1 MPKGPRENKV
11 NNMRRALSATFFGLF
26 VSLFITGQCFAGK
39 LFLMTPADPAKAYPK
54 FHIGVTGIYATI
66 EKGLLVTVDSTEP
79 GTPAE
84 GKFQKGDIL
93 VKVNGKPVSDP
104 EPYIALGN
112 ALTAAEA
119 GDGKLVFTIKRGGQ
133 VANAKIADWPK
144 TPGAPVK
151 DRAPTGGQST
161 PRPEKEESVAITIPV
176 LGAYSKT
183 WPLNCKKSDTIIRQA
198 AEFLAQ
204 PDRLKERFNWFGGL
218 FLLSTG
224 DDKYLPAVKAMVALN
239 SPDKAAGSPWGDGY
253 AGILIGEYYLRT
265 GDKSALPRLK
275 AICDFAKES
284 QNHGGWTHGSRPV
297 PGYVQGGL
305 MNPAGVQ
312 MLSSLILAKECGVK
326 VDQGTFDR
334 ALRFFYRFAG
344 HEAVPYGDH
353 RPEGWL
359 SCNGKT
365 GMLAGAMSLLDGK
378 AYQMAAQAMSL
389 DMADSYRWVGAGHGS
404 SFGDHIW
411 RGLGSVHVP
420 KDKQAHHR
428 LSMDKLTWY
437 YDLCRRPKG
446 GFGLLNLGAGVGDG
460 AAWGHGLA
468 LAYTAPRKTLRI
480 TGAPHTKYSRK
491 VQAPDLPWGRP
502 RDLEFLRT
510 DYCEGFGKEEMEPH
524 EIYDKLGDAYNSPKE
539 KADKAFC
546 VKMMRHYN
554 PTARRQAG
562 VALARLGATDEIL
575 AALQHQDPR
584 VRRAGLEAL
593 TQYRCWWGGGTASFP
608 PAVMSQKYLPSILK
622 ILKDQDSA
630 FWEIDGALLAL
641 GMTELSDVT
650 ANLDQVRKYL
660 RHEEWWLREAAWRA
674 IGPLSKDEKRIEP
687 MLPALFDC
695 LAKETHVMPR
705 RAYMG
710 CMKGILTDA
719 KMSGGIK
726 QKVVAGMLRV
736 MRDTV
741 IEPGYLGAIGRNNKY
756 ETLRYFLALAPEAA
770 PQVLDEIEQYMLEPG
785 FFAGWGWPEAWFIGD
800 SWGNPGIIKCAE
812 KLGKA
817 KGTPLLARCK
827 RIVARLEEQKS
838 QSQGR
843 DVKAVADARDKMIA
857 AITKAIDKLEG
868 RPGWPT
874 APR

>member
-1 MPKGPRENKV
+1 
-11 NNMRRALSATFFGLF
+11 MRQALLATFL
-26 VSLFITGQCFAGK
+26 SLFIAGQCVAGK

-119 GDGKLVFTIKRGGQ
+119 GDGKLAFAVKR
-133 VANAKIADWPK
+133 AD
-144 TPGAPVK
+144 
-151 DRAPTGGQST
+151 
-161 PRPEKEESVAITIPV
+161 KEESVTIAIPV

-204 PDRLKERFNWFGGL
+204 PENLKNPGFFGGL
-218 FLLSTG
+218 VLLSTG
-224 DDKYLPAVKAMVALN
+224 DDRYMPAVKAIVDRN
-239 SPDKAAGSPWGDGY
+239 SPVKAGSHTWNNGY
-253 AGILIGEYYLRT
+253 AGITIAEYYLRT

-275 AICDFAKES
+275 AICVDSKER
-284 QNHGGWTHGSRPV
+284 QYYGGWCHWAGPV

-312 MLSSLILAKECGVK
+312 VLSTLILAKECGVAA
-326 VDQGTFDR
+326 DQGTFDR

-420 KDKQAHHR
+420 KDSQAHYR

-460 AAWGHGLA
+460 AAWGHGLS

-480 TGAPHTKYSRK
+480 TGAPHTKYSQK

-524 EIYDKLGDAYNSPKE
+524 EVYDRLGADYNKPQE
-539 KADKAFC
+539 KAGKAFC

-562 VALARLGATDEIL
+562 VALARMGATDEI
-575 AALQHQDPR
+575 ARALQHPDPR
-584 VRRAGLEAL
+584 VRRAAFEAIDS
-593 TQYRCWWGGGTASFP
+593 YNGFFRAPKGTFP
-608 PAVMSQKYLPSILK
+608 PAVVSAKFLPEIEK
-622 ILKDQDSA
+622 ALKDPEVSM
-630 FWEIDGALLAL
+630 WELDGAILAL
-641 GMTELSDVT
+641 SRAEPADIKKNLGM
-650 ANLDQVRKYL
+650 VRGYL
-660 RHEEWWLREAAWRA
+660 VHEEWWLRQSSFAAIVA
-674 IGPLSKDEKRIEP
+674 LAKDEKLLAPE
-687 MLPALFDC
+687 LPAL
-695 LAKETHVMPR
+695 LARVAKETHVFPR
-705 RAYMG
+705 RYSMG
-710 CMKGILTDA
+710 QLQLILKDKAISSAMKQQIVT
-719 KMSGGIK
+719 
-726 QKVVAGMLRV
+726 GMLQA
-736 MRDTV
+736 MRETV
-741 IEPGYLGAIGRNNKY
+741 IEPGYLGGIGRSNRY
-756 ETLRYFLALAPEAA
+756 ETLRYFLAQAPEAA
-770 PQVLDEIEQYMLEPG
+770 PQVLDDLEQYMLEPG
-785 FFAGWGWPEAWFIGD
+785 FLPGWGWPGQEAWFTGD
-800 SWGNPGIIKCAE
+800 PRGNPGIIKCAE

-817 KGTPLLARCK
+817 KGAPLLARCK

-838 QSQGR
+838 QSQGK
-843 DVKAVADARDKMIA
+843 DAKAVENARDKMIA
-857 AITKAIDKLEG
+857 AVTKAIQECEKKMG
-868 RPGWPT
+868 GN
-874 APR
+874 

>member
-1 MPKGPRENKV
+1 
-11 NNMRRALSATFFGLF
+11 MRQALLATLLGLF
-26 VSLFITGQCFAGK
+26 IILFIAGESVAGK
-39 LFLMTPADPAKAYPK
+39 VFLMTPADPAKAYPK

-79 GTPAE
+79 DTPAA
-84 GKFQKGDIL
+84 GKFSKGDIL

-104 EPYIALGN
+104 EPYIALGK

-119 GDGKLVFTIKRGGQ
+119 GDGKLIFTIKRG
-133 VANAKIADWPK
+133 D
-144 TPGAPVK
+144 
-151 DRAPTGGQST
+151 
-161 PRPEKEESVAITIPV
+161 KEESVALTIPV

-183 WPLNCKKSDTIIRQA
+183 WPLNCKKSDTIVRQA
-198 AEFLAQ
+198 AAFLAQ
-204 PDRLKERFNWFGGL
+204 PENLKNPGFFGGL
-218 FLLSTG
+218 VLLSTG
-224 DDKYLPAVKAMVALN
+224 DDRYLPAVKAMVDRN
-239 SPDKAAGSPWGDGY
+239 SPDKASTHTWVNGY
-253 AGILIGEYYLRT
+253 AGILIAEYYLRT

-275 AICDFAKES
+275 ALCVDAKER
-284 QNHGGWTHGSRPV
+284 QYYGGWCHWEGPV

-305 MNPAGVQ
+305 MNPAGMQV
-312 MLSSLILAKECGVK
+312 LSSLILAKECGVE

-334 ALRFFYRFAG
+334 AVTFAYRFAG
-344 HEAVPYGDH
+344 HEGVPYGDH

-359 SCNGKT
+359 SCNGKN

-378 AYQMAAQAMSL
+378 AYRMAAETMSL
-389 DMADSYRWVGAGHGS
+389 DMADSYRWLGAGHAS

-420 KDKQAHHR
+420 KDKQAHYR
-428 LSMDKLTWY
+428 RSMGKLTWY

-460 AAWGHGLA
+460 VVWGHGLA

-491 VQAPDLPWGRP
+491 VQVPDLPWGRP

-510 DYCEGFGKEEMEPH
+510 DYCEGFGKEELEPH
-524 EIYDKLGDAYNSPKE
+524 EIYAKLGDAYNKPKA
-539 KADKAFC
+539 KADKALC

-562 VALARLGATDEIL
+562 VALARLGAADELL
-575 AALQHQDPR
+575 AALQHKDPR
-584 VRRAGLEAL
+584 VRRAALEAI
-593 TQYRCWWGGGTASFP
+593 TQYRCWWGGGKASFP
-608 PAVMSQKYLPSILK
+608 PAVVSKKYLPSILK
-622 ILKDQDSA
+622 ILKDEESA

-641 GMTELSDVT
+641 GMAELDDVT

-674 IGPLSKDEKRIEP
+674 IGPLAKDEKRIGP
-687 MLPALFDC
+687 VLPALFDC

-710 CMKGILTDA
+710 CLQGILKDA
-719 KMSGGIK
+719 KMSAGIK
-726 QKVVAGMLRV
+726 QKVVAGMLQA

-741 IEPGYLGAIGRNNKY
+741 IKPGYLGAIGRNNKY

-770 PQVLDEIEQYMLEPG
+770 PRVLDQVEQYMLRPG

-817 KGTPLLARCK
+817 KGAPLLARCK
-827 RIVARLEEQKS
+827 RIVKQLEKQKK
-838 QSQGR
+838 QSQGK
-843 DVKAVADARDKMIA
+843 DVKAVKDARDKMIA
-857 AITKAIDKLEG
+857 ALTKAIQDCEKKMG
-868 RPGWPT
+868 GK
-874 APR
+874 